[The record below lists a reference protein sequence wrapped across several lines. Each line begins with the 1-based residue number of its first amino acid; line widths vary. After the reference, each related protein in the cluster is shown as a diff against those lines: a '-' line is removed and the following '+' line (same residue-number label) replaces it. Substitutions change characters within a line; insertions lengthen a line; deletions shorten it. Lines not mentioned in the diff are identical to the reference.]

1 MFAYSVTILEE
12 GNSLEIYPTI
22 SKNALNVPIIA
33 FDKLDG
39 SNIRAEWTRKTGF
52 TKFGTRRR
60 LLDASEPILGEAVS
74 IFLEKYADDLDTI
87 FRKQRFEKTTAYFEF
102 AGENSFAGYH
112 EEEPHDVTL
121 FDLHVYKQGIM
132 TAKDFVKL
140 FRDKVEIPRI
150 IHEGKVN
157 SVFIDGIRHSRIDG
171 VTFEGVVCKG
181 QLDNRNRPIMFKL
194 KSKAWL
200 EKLKLK
206 TGDDVALFEKLA

>member
-1 MFAYSVTILEE
+1 MRTLPMIILEK

-22 SKNALNVPIIA
+22 SKNTLNVPIIA

-60 LLDASEPILGEAVS
+60 LLDPSEPVLGEAVG
-74 IFLEKYADDLDTI
+74 IFLEKYADDLNSI

-112 EEEPHDVTL
+112 EDEPHNVTL
-121 FDLHVYKQGIM
+121 FDLHVFKRGIIP
-132 TAKDFVKL
+132 AQEFVKL
-140 FRDKVEIPRI
+140 FGDKVELPHIV
-150 IHEGKVN
+150 HKGKVN
-157 SVFIDGIRHSRIDG
+157 SVFIDDIHHSRVED

-181 QLDNRNRPIMFKL
+181 PLDNRNRPIMFKL

-200 EKLKLK
+200 EKLKFK